1 MQMGKLEHYVTYLHP
16 KKKKMKSKSCKILLK
31 GKTQKYIFI
40 TRGNKF
46 RRYALIKPYDT
57 LHNEK

>member
-1 MQMGKLEHYVTYLHP
+1 MGKLEHNVTYLHP
-16 KKKKMKSKSCKILLK
+16 KKKKMRSKSFKILLK